1 MTRIILT
8 TGMLMTTLVAAGIPV
23 LKAQTDQENTV
34 VNSFRKAVNDFV
46 PVHIQ
51 QSHTVVRAGCGWLKD
66 YFEPSPNYRID
77 VQKTNSLVSP
87 YLGVVEFNVTRHAT
101 KCHKTQAEA
110 EKDDSFSSDAGG
122 YETTTHRDTFVF
134 QDKMWVLKSRELYNT
149 NSDIK
154 DLYQCQPLYGC
165 ID

>member
-23 LKAQTDQENTV
+23 LKAQSEQENAV

-46 PVHIQ
+46 PAHIQ
-51 QSHTVVRAGCGWLKD
+51 QSHKVEKLGCGWKKL

-87 YLGVVEFNVTRHAT
+87 YLGVVEFNVIRHDT

-110 EKDDSFSSDAGG
+110 EKDDSFSSNAGG

-149 NSDIK
+149 NSPDK
-154 DLYQCQPLYGC
+154 DPYPCKPLYGC
-165 ID
+165 LD